1 MKVAIVDD
9 EEIMTDQLKDFLS
22 IFKNENDVIVET
34 EIYHSGEAFLKDF
47 ESKRVFDEKGADF
60 DLLLFD
66 VEMDGKNGIETAKEV
81 RKYDKDVI
89 IMFIT
94 NMAQYAI
101 HGYDVEAID
110 YVLKPITYDDFA
122 LKMNKAMRYIKQ
134 HEKQQMVLN
143 TTDDGKVP
151 VLISDIY
158 YIEVVSHY
166 LHFHTK
172 HGVLESRGVM
182 KEIEKQ
188 LGSLNFFRCNQSYL
202 VNLAYVKSIRSNEV
216 SVGGDTL
223 SISRNRKNSFMEAFA
238 KYVGG
243 MS

>member
-9 EEIMTDQLKDFLS
+9 EQIMTDQLSDFLS
-22 IFKNENDVIVET
+22 IFKNENDVIIET
-34 EIYHSGEAFLKDF
+34 EVYHSGDEFLKDF
-47 ESKRVFDEKGADF
+47 ESKRVFEEKGADF
-60 DLLLFD
+60 DLLLLD
-66 VEMDGKNGIETAKEV
+66 VELPGLNGIETAKKV
-81 RKYDKDVI
+81 REHDKNVI

-134 HEKQQMVLN
+134 NEKQQMVLN
-143 TTDDGKVP
+143 TTDDGRVP
-151 VLISDIY
+151 IMISDIY

-166 LHFHTK
+166 LKFHTK
-172 HGVLESRGVM
+172 QGVLESRGVM
-182 KEIEKQ
+182 KEIEKT
-188 LGSLNFFRCNQSYL
+188 LGEMNFFRCNQSYL

-216 SVGGDTL
+216 NVGGDSL
-223 SISRNRKNSFMEAFA
+223 SISRNRKNSFMEAFT